1 MSAARFG
8 SVTVGNIR
16 VDLSNTGK
24 VFFPG
29 DEITK
34 GDLIGYYR
42 EVASRMLPY
51 LRDRPIA
58 MARYPDGINGQRIF
72 QKNVPG
78 YFPGWVSRA
87 EVSKQDGRLR
97 HVICDKPAT
106 LVYLANQACIE
117 LHVFLSRVGHL
128 GNPDQLVFDLD
139 PPDDDQFGDVRRAAL
154 ALRNLLEG
162 ELGLTAFVKT
172 TGGKGL
178 HVHVTLNAADDFD
191 SVRAF
196 ARQAGGLLAARHP
209 GLVTTEQR
217 KDKRGGRVYI
227 DIMRN
232 AYAQTVVAP
241 YVVRARPGA
250 PVAVPLHWDE
260 VADRG
265 LAPGR
270 FTLRTVPGRLR
281 ELGSSGDPWSG
292 LGRRRYRLIK
302 AARLL
307 DELTASQRPPAAARQ
322 NGQT

>member
-1 MSAARFG
+1 MTAARPD
-8 SVTVGNIR
+8 SITAGNIK

-42 EVASRMLPY
+42 DVASRMLPY

-72 QKNVPG
+72 QKNVPD

-87 EVSKQDGRLR
+87 EVSKQDGRLQ

-106 LVYLANQACIE
+106 LIYLANQACIE
-117 LHVFLSRVGHL
+117 LHVFLSRVGRL
-128 GNPDQLVFDLD
+128 GSPDQLVFDLD
-139 PPDDDQFGDVRRAAL
+139 PPDDQQFGDVRRAAL
-154 ALRNLLEG
+154 ALRDLLEG

-178 HVHVTLNAADDFD
+178 HVHVTLNAVNDFD

-196 ARQAGGLLAARHP
+196 ARQAGGLLATRHP

-217 KDKRGGRVYI
+217 KGKRGSRVYI

-250 PVAVPLHWDE
+250 PVAAPLHWDE
-260 VADRG
+260 VADSR

-270 FTLRTVPGRLR
+270 FTLRTVPGRLS

-292 LGRRRYRLIK
+292 LGRRRYRLTR

-307 DELTASQRPPAAARQ
+307 DELTARPSAMDIDRSR
-322 NGQT
+322 

>member
-1 MSAARFG
+1 MTAAR
-8 SVTVGNIR
+8 SDSLTVGNIR
-16 VDLSNTGK
+16 VDLSNIGK
-24 VFFPG
+24 VFFPA

-34 GDLIGYYR
+34 GDVIGYYR
-42 EVASRMLPY
+42 DVASRMLPY

-58 MARYPDGINGQRIF
+58 MARYPDGLNGQRIF
-72 QKNVPG
+72 QKNVPD
-78 YFPGWVSRA
+78 YFPGWVTRA
-87 EVSKQDGRLR
+87 EVSKQDGRLQ

-106 LVYLANQACIE
+106 LVYLANQACLE
-117 LHVFLSRVGHL
+117 LHVFLSRVGRL

-139 PPDDDQFGDVRRAAL
+139 PPDDQQFGDVRQAAL
-154 ALRNLLEG
+154 ALRDLLEG

-172 TGGKGL
+172 TGGTGL
-178 HVHVTLNAADDFD
+178 HVHVTLNPAADFD

-209 GLVTTEQR
+209 SLVTTEQR
-217 KDKRGGRVYI
+217 KGKRGSRVYI

-260 VADRG
+260 VADSR

-270 FTLRTVPGRLR
+270 FTLRTVPGRLS

-292 LGRRRYRLIK
+292 LGRRRYRVTR

-307 DELTASQRPPAAARQ
+307 DELTSRSSAMDIDRSR
-322 NGQT
+322 

>member
-1 MSAARFG
+1 MAAVVTAARAG
-8 SVTVGNIR
+8 SIRAGNIR
-16 VDLSNTGK
+16 VELSNTGK
-24 VFFPG
+24 VLFPG
-29 DEITK
+29 DEFTK
-34 GDLIGYYR
+34 GDLISYYR
-42 EVASRMLPY
+42 DVASRMLPY

-72 QKNVPG
+72 QKNAPG
-78 YFPGWVSRA
+78 YFPGWISRA
-87 EVSKQDGRLR
+87 KVGKQDGTLQ
-97 HVICDKPAT
+97 HVVCDKPAT

-117 LHVFLSRVGHL
+117 LHVFLSRL
-128 GNPDQLVFDLD
+128 GKLDHPDQLVFDLD
-139 PPDDDQFGDVRRAAL
+139 PPGDDQFGEARRAAL
-154 ALRNLLEG
+154 ALRDLLAG

-178 HVHVTLNAADDFD
+178 HIHVTLNAADDFD

-209 GLVTTEQR
+209 DLVTTEQR
-217 KDKRGGRVYI
+217 KDNRGGRVYI

-260 VADRG
+260 VTDSC

-270 FTLRTVPGRLR
+270 FTLRTVRGRLR

-292 LGRRRYRLIK
+292 ISRRRYRLTK
-302 AARLL
+302 AAKLL
-307 DELTASQRPPAAARQ
+307 DELTASQRPAAGTR
-322 NGQT
+322 